1 MLPRVAFEY
10 GHTSCAASTKAWAAA
25 LSMPGIE
32 TAMSTAMPKAP
43 GLPVIAPIDTSAV
56 IDTSAG
62 RLIFC
67 FAATAFI
74 APMKQ
79 AE

>member
-1 MLPRVAFEY
+1 
-10 GHTSCAASTKAWAAA
+10 
-25 LSMPGIE
+25 MPGTDTCIATAIE
-32 TAMSTAMPKAP
+32 NAP
-43 GLPVIAPIDTSAV
+43 AFPAIGPMDTSDV

-62 RLIFC
+62 SATYWR
-67 FAATAFI
+67 ADTAFI

>member
-1 MLPRVAFEY
+1 VRGGF
-10 GHTSCAASTKAWAAA
+10 TSASSAAR
-25 LSMPGIE
+25 SMPGSE
-32 TAMSTAMPKAP
+32 TRSSSRRSLKAP
-43 GLPVIAPIDTSAV
+43 ALPAIGPIDTSDV

-62 RLIFC
+62 SAIFWR
-67 FAATAFI
+67 AETAFI

>member
-1 MLPRVAFEY
+1 MF
-10 GHTSCAASTKAWAAA
+10 
-25 LSMPGIE
+25 
-32 TAMSTAMPKAP
+32 
-43 GLPVIAPIDTSAV
+43 APIDTSAV
-56 IDTSAG
+56 IETSAG

>member
-1 MLPRVAFEY
+1 
-10 GHTSCAASTKAWAAA
+10 
-25 LSMPGIE
+25 MPN
-32 TAMSTAMPKAP
+32 AP
-43 GLPVIAPIDTSAV
+43 GLPVIGPIDTSAV

-67 FAATAFI
+67 SPATAFI